1 MHVLYRKEK
10 KNQQNIVYSCQKVR
24 GWMNMTYQL
33 CDKIFIDRIHQCSP
47 FSVTFQ
53 SHLFSVRIYRHEL
66 QNRREYVLGTAY

>member
-1 MHVLYRKEK
+1 
-10 KNQQNIVYSCQKVR
+10 
-24 GWMNMTYQL
+24 MTYLL